1 MVAGHYSSTSHRDG
15 ERVKEP
21 RVVENILSRYR
32 NLIVLAIVV
41 VSQLVLLAWQ
51 VRTNQDV
58 RLIRVWAVT
67 AVTPMAGVI
76 EAVRRNTIG
85 FLEDYFILLD
95 VREQNRK
102 LKSDNGR
109 LKLENVYYRNQLQT
123 AERAR
128 ALSVFQ
134 AQTPSKTV
142 AARVIGNSTASS
154 AQAVF
159 IDRGSTSG
167 IETGMAVVTPEGIV
181 GKVTAE
187 YPLAAQV
194 LLVTDPTFAVGV
206 ESQKGHIRG
215 TLQCN
220 GSNCTVNYIQN
231 EEKVEQGEWF
241 YTSGEDRIFPK
252 GFPVGTV
259 AAVKPGQFMKD
270 IHLAL
275 SGSPGAV
282 DEVLVILA
290 GMHQQIPATP
300 PAQHLAKSLPPP
312 PEDASGNQQTPKMS
326 TEADS
331 IKQKYAD
338 IGKAENHQFGAYGS
352 NLPNFNQKPAP
363 AAGDQAV
370 AAQATGQQA
379 QNSPQKPTSNG
390 SQTAAPPAT
399 PAQPA
404 TKPQPKPA
412 GPANTGVTAPA
423 STSPSVLGARQQT
436 KSAPPSKAATQQVG
450 PATTPDNGAPLPL
463 GAPRRKPSSTPSS
476 TPSGGEPQQ

>member
-1 MVAGHYSSTSHRDG
+1 MAVGQYSNASHRDSSRFE
-15 ERVKEP
+15 ER
-21 RVVENILSRYR
+21 RVVEAILSRYR
-32 NLIVLAIVV
+32 NLLVLAIVV
-41 VSQLVLLAWQ
+41 VAQLVLLAWQ
-51 VRTNQDV
+51 VKTNQNV

-102 LKSDNGR
+102 LRAENGR

-123 AERAR
+123 ADRAR

-142 AARVIGNSTASS
+142 AARVIGNTTASS

-167 IETGMAVVTPEGIV
+167 IETGMAVVTPDGIV
-181 GKVTAE
+181 GKVVAE
-187 YPLAAQV
+187 YPLASQV

-206 ESQKGHIRG
+206 ESQKGHIHG

-220 GSNCTVNYIQN
+220 GANCLVDFVQN
-231 EEKVEQGEWF
+231 EEKVSSGEWF

-259 AAVKPGQFMKD
+259 SSVKPGQFMKE

-275 SGSPGAV
+275 SGSPNAT
-282 DEVLVILA
+282 DEVLVILH
-290 GMHQQIPATP
+290 GVHQQIPTTP
-300 PAQHLAKSLPPP
+300 PQQHMAKPLPPP
-312 PEDASGNQQTPKMS
+312 PDDTNGTQETPKLS

-331 IKQKYAD
+331 IKQKYIA
-338 IGKAENHQFGAYGS
+338 IGKEENHTFGGVGS
-352 NLPNFNQKPAP
+352 NIPNFNINQHPAGQASAP
-363 AAGDQAV
+363 ATPSQKSASSGASAEKAPEK
-370 AAQATGQQA
+370 AATPKSSGSASSQPFADALGARPSTR
-379 QNSPQKPTSNG
+379 SEPVHPQPPKPK
-390 SQTAAPPAT
+390 AAPP
-399 PAQPA
+399 
-404 TKPQPKPA
+404 
-412 GPANTGVTAPA
+412 VPA
-423 STSPSVLGARQQT
+423 SGE
-436 KSAPPSKAATQQVG
+436 
-450 PATTPDNGAPLPL
+450 APLPL
-463 GAPRRKPSSTPSS
+463 GAPRKKVTAPTAALRGS
-476 TPSGGEPQQ
+476 EQ